1 MINYYNQVDLHIG
14 YRVHAHIYMSSINK
28 LSILISEDGRGKA
41 QRDAIGGLVLD
52 SEFLRA
58 GDPKSS
64 LLVKGLTELKLMK
77 KGLVNRFIT
86 EDVLT
91 NLAYE
96 EKSNFNRVKRTR
108 SMIDSLHDQMKS
120 FMKQLP

>member
-1 MINYYNQVDLHIG
+1 
-14 YRVHAHIYMSSINK
+14 MSSVNR
-28 LSILISEDGRGKA
+28 LSVLITEDGRGKA
-41 QRDAIGGLVLD
+41 LRDVISGLVLD

-77 KGLVNRFIT
+77 RGIVNSHLS
-86 EDVLT
+86 EDVLG

-96 EKSNFNRVKRTR
+96 ETSNFNRIKRSR
-108 SMIDSLHDQMKS
+108 IMIDSLYTQMKS
-120 FMKQLP
+120 FISQLP